1 MTVADTAHAKACK
14 GEGYKFPVL
23 WAFLWV
29 IGIDE
34 KFCTKMSWKFS
45 RDAVAR
51 LNCGHSELQ
60 SRSRLKAV
68 PCSFYIGLDAMN
80 YPALRHP
87 ENVFLDLAAGS
98 LLNCILAKTA
108 ETFGAPQKSG

>member
-1 MTVADTAHAKACK
+1 MTAADTAYAKACK

-34 KFCTKMSWKFS
+34 NFCTKMSWKFS

-51 LNCGHSELQ
+51 LNCGHSELPFA
-60 SRSRLKAV
+60 LA
-68 PCSFYIGLDAMN
+68 GLS
-80 YPALRHP
+80 PAAFKLVWMR
-87 ENVFLDLAAGS
+87 
-98 LLNCILAKTA
+98 
-108 ETFGAPQKSG
+108 